1 MQGELAALDVLFR
14 ATLFGQP
21 LGQLRALAHR
31 HHPPGD
37 VAAEDI
43 EDHVEIEV
51 SPLGWSEQLGDVP
64 TPELL
69 GSRSQKFRLL
79 VRRMRELVAAFAGFA
94 LLFEHPIHGA
104 NRAQIP
110 PFIEQRSIKGEVKKK
125 NSPIA
130 GISLTFQ

>member
-1 MQGELAALDVLFR
+1 MQRELAALDVLFR
-14 ATLFGQP
+14 ATLFDQP
-21 LGQLRALAHR
+21 LGQLGALAHR

-37 VAAEDI
+37 IAAEDI

-79 VRRMRELVAAFAGFA
+79 VRRMSELVAAFAEENQLATIVG
-94 LLFEHPIHGA
+94 
-104 NRAQIP
+104 
-110 PFIEQRSIKGEVKKK
+110 
-125 NSPIA
+125 
-130 GISLTFQ
+130 